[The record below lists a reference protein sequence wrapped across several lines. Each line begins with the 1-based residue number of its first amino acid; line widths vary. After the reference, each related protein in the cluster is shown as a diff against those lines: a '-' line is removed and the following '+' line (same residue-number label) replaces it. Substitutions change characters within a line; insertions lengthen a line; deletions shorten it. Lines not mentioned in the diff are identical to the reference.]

1 MHASWPYPFLVA
13 HRGGGTSA
21 PENTLAGFR
30 LAAARGF
37 RMVEF
42 DVMLSADA
50 QCVLIHDETLER
62 TTDGHGRVCDYPL
75 AALQG
80 LNAAQGWPALPPE
93 PVPTLTEALHA
104 CAAMGL
110 MVNVEIKPAQGF
122 DIPTGAA
129 VGAVLADTCY
139 PAAAPLVSSFSVPAL
154 QAARERAPALPRAL
168 LFDQVPT
175 DWLERLTQVGAQ
187 ALHCNAAHVPPEL
200 VRQAARAGIAVLC
213 YTVNDV
219 DQMRRLK
226 ALGVRGV
233 FTDRMDFA
241 ARFP

>member
-1 MHASWPYPFLVA
+1 
-13 HRGGGTSA
+13 
-21 PENTLAGFR
+21 
-30 LAAARGF
+30 
-37 RMVEF
+37 MVEF

-62 TTDGHGRVCDYPL
+62 TTNGHGRVCDHPL
-75 AALQG
+75 AALRR

-93 PVPTLTEALHA
+93 PVPTLTEALQA
-104 CAAMGL
+104 CAALGL

-122 DIPTGAA
+122 DTPTGAA
-129 VGAVLADTCY
+129 VGTVLAEWLD
-139 PAAAPLVSSFSVPAL
+139 PVAAPLLSSFSMPAL

-168 LFDQVPT
+168 LVDRVPT
-175 DWLERLTQVGAQ
+175 DWRERVAQVGAQ
-187 ALHCNAAHVPPEL
+187 ALHCNAAHASPDL
-200 VRQAARAGIAVLC
+200 VQQAARAGISVQC

-219 DQMRRLK
+219 DQMLRLK